1 MNINAAHAL
10 GPSRSIGVVRAE
22 LSSQFVCSLSR
33 FWLYLLLTLTND
45 IQNNKTASPYTQFSK
60 QNARCF
66 TTQTPL
72 NHSKS

>member
-33 FWLYLLLTLTND
+33 FWLFLLLTLTND

-60 QNARCF
+60 QNSRCF